1 MALEI
6 TWLGRNCFRLK
17 GREGIVITDPCPPE
31 SGYKLGKVDANV
43 VTVSRSDDPGYSY
56 RSAFEGNGARILEAP
71 GEYEVGGILVTG
83 IATRRPDGARNVTF
97 VIELEGIKIGH
108 LGVPAGAANAIAVDD
123 MKGVDILLLPVGGQN
138 SVAPAVAADVMQT
151 IDARITIPMNY
162 KTDQETMELDPL
174 DRFLKELGT
183 KPEPQ
188 PRLQVTRSGLPAEL
202 TVIVLQPRQ

>member
-17 GREGIVITDPCPPE
+17 GREGIVVTDPCPPE
-31 SGYKLGKVDANV
+31 SGYKLAKLDANV
-43 VTVSRSDDPGYSY
+43 VTISRSDDPGYNY
-56 RSAFEGNGARILEAP
+56 RGALNGGGARVLEAP

-83 IATRRPDGARNVTF
+83 IATKRPDGARNVTF
-97 VIELEGIKIGH
+97 VIELDGIKIGH
-108 LGVPAGAANAIAVDD
+108 LGVPAGTANAIAVDD
-123 MKGVDILLLPVGGQN
+123 MKGVDILLLPVGGLN

-162 KTDQETMELDPL
+162 KTPTETMELDPL

-188 PRLQVTRSGLPAEL
+188 PRLQITRSSLPAEL
-202 TVIVLQPRQ
+202 TVIVLQPR